1 MVQSRQYSE
10 GWSGVIVSDVAAA
23 DTEAVLRFWVSCG
36 FVESEDDEPGRDLQ
50 AAIEAEE
57 ATVLLGRI
65 ADEICASVMVELEGR
80 VGMVHY
86 LGVDPSRRKQGLGRQ
101 MMDAAEHWVL
111 DRGGRVL
118 QLLVDADNLGAL
130 RFYEQ
135 IGLFRAPVITMA
147 KRLDGR
153 A

>member
-1 MVQSRQYSE
+1 M
-10 GWSGVIVSDVAAA
+10 IVSEVAAA
-23 DTEAVLRFWVSCG
+23 DTEAVLRFWVNCG
-36 FVESEDDEPGRDLQ
+36 FLESENDEPGRDLQ
-50 AAIEAEE
+50 SAMEADD

-65 ADEICASVMVELEGR
+65 ADEICATVMVDLEGR

-101 MMDAAEHWVL
+101 MMDAAEHWVQ
-111 DRGGRVL
+111 DRGGRIL

-135 IGLFRAPVITMA
+135 LGLFRAPVITMA

-153 A
+153 T